1 MNPILPNFPL
11 PIQTPRLVLKPPHIG
26 DGPIINAAIIES
38 FDELH
43 PFMPWAKTK
52 PTVEES
58 ESWVKLAAANWI
70 EKKNEEPYLPL
81 FIWEK
86 ATEQC
91 IGSTGYHHF
100 DWNVPSIEIGYWLK
114 TSHTG
119 RGFMT
124 EAVNA
129 LTQYAF
135 KQLTVK
141 RIAITCDVIN
151 IKSKKIPERL
161 GYCLEG
167 TLKNNRRTIDGKLSD
182 TLVFARYNL
191 NDLPNLTVT
200 W

>member
-58 ESWVKLAAANWI
+58 ESWVKLAAANWVD
-70 EKKNEEPYLPL
+70 KKNEEPYLPL

-86 ATEQC
+86 ATGQC

-141 RIAITCDVIN
+141 RVAITCDVIN
-151 IKSKKIPERL
+151 IQSKKIPERL
-161 GYCLEG
+161 GYHLEG